1 MWITRVWNPLFEAL
15 QGNSRVRSNGGA
27 DAEADEEVGLAP
39 QMERDARL
47 PGPPE
52 LPVSGQDGKLRLCA
66 WGTHNAVFH
75 IVVAHLVDAARSE
88 QDIAV
93 QGEILSVP

>member
-1 MWITRVWNPLFEAL
+1 MSLGATTYFEAL
-15 QGNSRVRSNGGA
+15 QGNSRVCSNGGA

-39 QMERDARL
+39 QMERNARL

-52 LPVSGQDGKLRLCA
+52 LPVSGQDRKYRFRS
-66 WGTHNAVFH
+66 WGIHNAVFH

-93 QGEILSVP
+93 QGENLSVP